1 MRINKTERKMMPIF
15 FSGPRGQAAGRSLS
29 GKMDYKCR
37 LNRYILALL
46 LWPSVL
52 LAQSLSLDTLTGIC
66 PQPINCANGANF
78 LTLADA
84 DYCGCCSCHGGAIGC
99 TGGAKGRII
108 CQDGTVAGACACQY
122 IIGRDD
128 NP

>member
-1 MRINKTERKMMPIF
+1 MTGLNLKTKFFCGLREQVTRHRRGEKAYHKRKLNK
-15 FSGPRGQAAGRSLS
+15 
-29 GKMDYKCR
+29 YV
-37 LNRYILALL
+37 LAML
-46 LWPSVL
+46 LWPSL
-52 LAQSLSLDTLTGIC
+52 MFAQSLSLDTLTGIC

-122 IIGRDD
+122 IIGRED